1 MTSSRARQEP
11 SSDSTETPEEDLVAS
26 TLAYV
31 RTSEGVV
38 QVDRGGAMPAG
49 AVPEFA
55 AQLRSKGVFVT
66 AAELAELD
74 AAQQKQD

>member
-1 MTSSRARQEP
+1 MTSGRTRQDP
-11 SSDSTETPEEDLVAS
+11 PQDQATEEDLVAS

-31 RTSEGVV
+31 RTSDGVV

-55 AQLRSKGVFVT
+55 GQLRSKGVFVT

-74 AAQQKQD
+74 AAEKTD